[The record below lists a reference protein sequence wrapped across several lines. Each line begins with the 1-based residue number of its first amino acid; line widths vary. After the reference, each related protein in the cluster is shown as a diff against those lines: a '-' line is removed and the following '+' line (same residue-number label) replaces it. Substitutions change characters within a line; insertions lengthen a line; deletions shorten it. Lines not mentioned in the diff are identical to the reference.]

1 MLAIALQALV
11 LGLGAGLAPGP
22 LLALVMTESLRGG
35 PRAGMRVALAPLVTD
50 APIVAVSWA
59 LAGSLDPQS
68 PWLAVLA
75 LGGSIV
81 VGHLAIEQWRAV
93 LPKADAL
100 HDGRSLRRGV
110 AVNVLSPHPWLF
122 WITLGGPLLA
132 SATAT
137 SPWLAV
143 LFLLVFYSLL
153 VGTKLVL
160 AVLTARWG
168 QSLTGAGYRRVCRA
182 LGLALLVFAA
192 QLAWHGLSRLAGG

>member
-1 MLAIALQALV
+1 MLAITLQALM

-50 APIVAVSWA
+50 TPIVALSWG

-68 PWLAVLA
+68 PWLAALSLA
-75 LGGSIV
+75 GALV

-93 LPKADAL
+93 LPEPRLAE
-100 HDGRSLRRGV
+100 GSRSLLRGA
-110 AVNVLSPHPWLF
+110 AVNLLSPYPGLF

-132 SATAT
+132 AAR
-137 SPWLAV
+137 SPWLAAA
-143 LFLLVFYSLL
+143 FLLVFYLLL

-160 AVLTARWG
+160 AILTARWG
-168 QSLTGAGYRRVCRA
+168 RSLTAVGYRRVCRA
-182 LGLALLVFAA
+182 LGLALLVFAG
-192 QLAWHGLSRLAGG
+192 QLGWDGLSRLAGG

>member
-50 APIVAVSWA
+50 APIVAISWV

-75 LGGSIV
+75 LAGSIV

-93 LPKADAL
+93 LPKADAS

-160 AVLTARWG
+160 AVLTARLG

>member
-22 LLALVMTESLRGG
+22 LLALVMSESLRNGQ
-35 PRAGMRVALAPLVTD
+35 RAGMRVALAPLVTD
-50 APIVAVSWA
+50 APIVAASWA

-81 VGHLAIEQWRAV
+81 VGHLAIGQWRAV
-93 LPKADAL
+93 LPRGDAA
-100 HDGRSLRRGV
+100 GVTRSLRRGV
-110 AVNVLSPHPWLF
+110 AVNLLSPHPWLF

-132 SATAT
+132 GATAA
-137 SPWLAV
+137 SVWLAV

-160 AVLTARWG
+160 AVLTARLG
-168 QSLTGAGYRRVCRA
+168 QSLTDAGYRRVCRA
-182 LGLALLVFAA
+182 LGLALLVFAL
-192 QLAWHGLSRLAGG
+192 QLAWQGLSRLAGT

>member
-50 APIVAVSWA
+50 GPIVAVSWA

-93 LPKADAL
+93 LPKADAA
-100 HDGRSLRRGV
+100 DDARSLRRGV
-110 AVNVLSPHPWLF
+110 AVNLLSPHPWLF

-132 SATAT
+132 NATAA

-160 AVLTARWG
+160 AVLTARLG

-182 LGLALLVFAA
+182 LGLALLVFAL
-192 QLAWHGLSRLAGG
+192 QLAWHGLSRFAGG

>member
-93 LPKADAL
+93 LPEADAA
-100 HDGRSLRRGV
+100 DDARSLRRGV
-110 AVNVLSPHPWLF
+110 AVNLLSPHPWLF

-132 SATAT
+132 NATAA

-160 AVLTARWG
+160 AVLTARLG

-182 LGLALLVFAA
+182 LGLALLVFAL

>member
-75 LGGSIV
+75 LGGSVV

-93 LPKADAL
+93 LPKADAA
-100 HDGRSLRRGV
+100 DDARSLRRGV

-132 SATAT
+132 NATAA

-160 AVLTARWG
+160 AVLTARLG

-182 LGLALLVFAA
+182 LGLALLVFAL
-192 QLAWHGLSRLAGG
+192 QLAWHGLSRFAGG

>member
-1 MLAIALQALV
+1 VLAITLQALV

-50 APIVAVSWA
+50 APIVAISWA

-93 LPKADAL
+93 LPKAGAADG
-100 HDGRSLRRGV
+100 GRSLRRGV

-132 SATAT
+132 SATAA

-160 AVLTARWG
+160 AVLTARLG
-168 QSLTGAGYRRVCRA
+168 QSLTGAGYRRFCRV
-182 LGLALLVFAA
+182 LGFALLAFAL
-192 QLAWHGLSRLAGG
+192 QLAWHGTSRLAGA